1 MKNLE
6 KILGLAAIIALIM
19 KLFLIPFGG
28 VLTILS
34 LSTLACVYYPFG
46 FALFNGIR
54 FRDVFK
60 KISFRGVSK
69 WQIIGGVS
77 LGIGLAVMCMGILF
91 RVQEWPGSGI
101 ILIAGLL
108 ITFAVLIVAL
118 IKYSKT
124 KSEYYTPLFL
134 RIGIIGGLGLILLI
148 LPQFAFTKFQFRNHP
163 AYIKAFED
171 SVNDPQDEELRKIE
185 QLEYNRATMPD
196 ELFQRYM
203 DQESRWMDNE

>member
-6 KILGLAAIIALIM
+6 KVLGLLIIIGLVM

-46 FALFNGIR
+46 FAQFNGIR
-54 FRDVFK
+54 FRDIFK
-60 KISFRGVSK
+60 EISYKGFSK

-91 RVQEWPGSGI
+91 RVQEWPGSGV
-101 ILIAGLL
+101 ILSAGLL
-108 ITFAVLIVAL
+108 ITCIVLIVAL

-124 KSEYYTPLFL
+124 KSEYYTPIFL
-134 RIGIIGGLGLILLI
+134 RIAIIGGLGLTLFI
-148 LPQFAFTKFQFRNHP
+148 LPKFAFTKFQFRNHP

-171 SVNDPQDEELRKIE
+171 SVNDPQNEELRKIE

-196 ELFQRYM
+196 ELFQMYV
-203 DQESRWMDNE
+203 DQESRWIDNE